1 MGVKDTV
8 LNKTEFNRHFKQR
21 AWSLF
26 VCLLLSLLKASLGHG
41 GTSGSPSRLSIQHRV
56 AWPQLSTDS
65 TPLGCFHRGRW
76 TCTKQD
82 TCAASQPSDCYSSSG
97 ISGSLPQK
105 SEITAQ
111 FVHMSSAGEWWTCA
125 VCLACGKLPKKQL
138 STGYF
143 DISKCFPP
151 SLIWRVCF
159 VSSAVC
165 SLCTSTSCLRPQS
178 LPVCGDKQV
187 SPLRS
192 SAAFRAVPALQPPGP
207 WAELLLLPS
216 TADRCHPRA
225 ALQWWCRKPMN
236 KSQRE
241 RRRGGDVLQ
250 LLLPELLAL
259 LTPGSHCKAPGED
272 ALSTGHRQAP
282 GSCCQP
288 PAHSHLVGWGLRVP
302 GCRRRSCAGYG
313 ICPWGDTS
321 STGWTVTDQ
330 KFIYNK
336 KKPTGN

>member
-8 LNKTEFNRHFKQR
+8 LNKTEFNRHFKQH

-56 AWPQLSTDS
+56 AWPQLSKDS
-65 TPLGCFHRGRW
+65 TPLGCFRRGRW
-76 TCTKQD
+76 TCTMQD

-97 ISGSLPQK
+97 ISESLPQK

-111 FVHMSSAGEWWTCA
+111 FVHMSSAGGWWMCA
-125 VCLACGKLPKKQL
+125 VCLVCGKQPKKQL

-151 SLIWRVCF
+151 SLIWRVCS

-192 SAAFRAVPALQPPGP
+192 SAAFRAVPALQPPARGP
-207 WAELLLLPS
+207 GLSACS
-216 TADRCHPRA
+216 C
-225 ALQWWCRKPMN
+225 Q
-236 KSQRE
+236 
-241 RRRGGDVLQ
+241 
-250 LLLPELLAL
+250 AL
-259 LTPGSHCKAPGED
+259 LTAVTPGLLSSGGAENPRTKASGRED
-272 ALSTGHRQAP
+272 VVVMCS
-282 GSCCQP
+282 SCCCQSSWHSLP
-288 PAHSHLVGWGLRVP
+288 RGLTVRPQERTRCPRATDRHQAAAASPRPTPTSLDGVCLCQAAAGGPVQDTASARGGTPAPQDG
-302 GCRRRSCAGYG
+302 
-313 ICPWGDTS
+313 
-321 STGWTVTDQ
+321 Q
-330 KFIYNK
+330 
-336 KKPTGN
+336 

>member
-41 GTSGSPSRLSIQHRV
+41 GTSGSPSRLSIQHRM

-76 TCTKQD
+76 TCTMQD

-111 FVHMSSAGEWWTCA
+111 FVHMSSAGGWWMCA

-143 DISKCFPP
+143 DISKCF
-151 SLIWRVCF
+151 SLTDLESLFCEL
-159 VSSAVC
+159 C
-165 SLCTSTSCLRPQS
+165 SLL
-178 LPVCGDKQV
+178 LVHLHK
-187 SPLRS
+187 L
-192 SAAFRAVPALQPPGP
+192 SAAPVPPGVWGQAGVPAPFLRC
-207 WAELLLLPS
+207 LPCCPCP
-216 TADRCHPRA
+216 AAPRA
-225 ALQWWCRKPMN
+225 L
-236 KSQRE
+236 
-241 RRRGGDVLQ
+241 G
-250 LLLPELLAL
+250 
-259 LTPGSHCKAPGED
+259 
-272 ALSTGHRQAP
+272 
-282 GSCCQP
+282 
-288 PAHSHLVGWGLRVP
+288 
-302 GCRRRSCAGYG
+302 
-313 ICPWGDTS
+313 
-321 STGWTVTDQ
+321 
-330 KFIYNK
+330 
-336 KKPTGN
+336 